1 MKLIQTLVLG
11 VCVVLAVAV
20 PTDKHSVSKRQI
32 GGTLGVGGKSIG
44 GGIGQ
49 GFGQYDYN
57 DYYGDYIGDYNYDYY
72 DWVCT
77 TNPPNC
83 QLCNILGSECCD
95 PAINTN
101 CFLPDSCLNNP
112 CLAGGTCITVTT
124 IDGRPDFTC
133 VCLPGLSGKYCQLA
147 TDYFVGAQFFAPPPM
162 PIIPPFGA
170 PLPILAPGGGVGP
183 GMGGPGGPVA
193 GGQGGQMQG
202 GQQQQGYG
210 GYGGYGGQQQQG
222 GQGPIQGGQG
232 QAQGGQQFSQG
243 GVPPGGA
250 IPYPHPGLG
259 VANGVGRGP
268 FPNAG

>member
-1 MKLIQTLVLG
+1 MIQALVLG
-11 VCVVLAVAV
+11 VCVALAVAV
-20 PTDKHSVSKRQI
+20 PTDHSVSKRQI

-83 QLCNILGSECCD
+83 QLCNVLGSECCD
-95 PAINTN
+95 PAQNTN

-112 CLAGGTCITVTT
+112 CLAGGTCVTVTT

-133 VCLPGLSGKYCQLA
+133 ICLPGLSGKYCQLA

-162 PIIPPFGA
+162 PVVPPFGS
-170 PLPILAPGGGVGP
+170 PLPVPAGAMGGMAPQPMGGMAPQPMG
-183 GMGGPGGPVA
+183 GMGQQPMGGMGQQPM
-193 GGQGGQMQG
+193 GGMGQQPMGGM
-202 GQQQQGYG
+202 GQQQM
-210 GYGGYGGQQQQG
+210 
-222 GQGPIQGGQG
+222 I
-232 QAQGGQQFSQG
+232 SQG

-268 FPNAG
+268 FSG

>member
-1 MKLIQTLVLG
+1 MRLIAKVL
-11 VCVVLAVAV
+11 LAVCFTIACAG
-20 PTDKHSVSKRQI
+20 TTEQISSRSKRQI

-77 TNPPNC
+77 TNPPMC

-95 PAINTN
+95 PAVDVN

-112 CLAGGTCITVTT
+112 CLSGGTCITVKT
-124 IDGRPDFTC
+124 IDDRPDFTC

-147 TDYFVGAQFFAPPPM
+147 TDYFVGAQFFAPPPL
-162 PIIPPFGA
+162 PVVPSFLPGGAAPVPGLGGLSPRGGA
-170 PLPILAPGGGVGP
+170 PPMGGLPP
-183 GMGGPGGPVA
+183 MGGPPPMGGAAPMAPAQQQYAAPAQAQQQYAAPAQQSRQPTGGP
-193 GGQGGQMQG
+193 
-202 GQQQQGYG
+202 
-210 GYGGYGGQQQQG
+210 
-222 GQGPIQGGQG
+222 
-232 QAQGGQQFSQG
+232 
-243 GVPPGGA
+243 PPGGS

-259 VANGVGRGP
+259 QANGLGRGP
-268 FPNAG
+268 LTGPMSG

>member
-1 MKLIQTLVLG
+1 MKLIAKALVLG
-11 VCVVLAVAV
+11 VCFAIACAGTTEKV
-20 PTDKHSVSKRQI
+20 SSRSKRQI

-77 TNPPNC
+77 TNPPTC

-95 PAINTN
+95 PAVDVN

-112 CLAGGTCITVTT
+112 CLSGGTCITVKT
-124 IDGRPDFTC
+124 IDDRPDFTC

-147 TDYFVGAQFFAPPPM
+147 TDYFVGAQFFAPPPL
-162 PIIPPFGA
+162 PVVPPFLPGGAFPVPGVGGA
-170 PLPILAPGGGVGP
+170 PVAPAPQGAPVPQGAP
-183 GMGGPGGPVA
+183 APQASSYAQAAPAPQASSYAQAAPAAGMPPSGGP
-193 GGQGGQMQG
+193 
-202 GQQQQGYG
+202 
-210 GYGGYGGQQQQG
+210 
-222 GQGPIQGGQG
+222 
-232 QAQGGQQFSQG
+232 
-243 GVPPGGA
+243 PPGGN

-259 VANGVGRGP
+259 VGLGVGRGP
-268 FPNAG
+268 LPGMKG